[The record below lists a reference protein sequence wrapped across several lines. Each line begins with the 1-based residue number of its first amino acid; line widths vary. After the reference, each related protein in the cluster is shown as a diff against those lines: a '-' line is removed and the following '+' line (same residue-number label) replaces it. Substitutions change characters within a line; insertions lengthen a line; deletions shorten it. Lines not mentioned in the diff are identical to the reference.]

1 MEQTSPEI
9 IAQLAQLPKLPG
21 VYLMK
26 DRGGSVLYVGK
37 AKNLKNRV
45 RSYFQR
51 IQDQR
56 QKVQLLVAKIAGI
69 ETIVTPSE
77 KEALI
82 LENTLIKKYRPRF
95 NVTFRDD
102 KNYPCLRL
110 SLDEAY
116 PTLTIARQAKPD
128 GARYF
133 GPFASSLA
141 VRETLKL
148 INLIFPY
155 TQMPRQAPG
164 EEAALHLLSA
174 RPVPCA
180 LLLHG

>member
-1 MEQTSPEI
+1 MEQTSPEV

-26 DRGGSVLYVGK
+26 DRGGAVLYVGK

-51 IQDQR
+51 LQDQR
-56 QKVQLLVAKIAGI
+56 QKVQVLVGKIAGI
-69 ETIVTPSE
+69 DTIVTQSE

-95 NVTFRDD
+95 NVTYRDD
-102 KNYPCLRL
+102 KNYPYLRL

-116 PTLTIARQAKPD
+116 PALTIARQAKPD

-133 GPFASSLA
+133 GPFASAQA

-148 INLIFPY
+148 INLIFPLRKCHGRRLEKKRPCIY
-155 TQMPRQAPG
+155 YQLGQCPAP
-164 EEAALHLLSA
+164 
-174 RPVPCA
+174 CCC
-180 LLLHG
+180 HG